1 MTCLPTVAVSPIR
14 SIRASVVGVVFLLV
28 LAGTVP
34 AGDSRF
40 SMPKLVDGGVDGP
53 SGIAVADLDGDGDSD
68 IASISDNEGLVSWY
82 KNLGATFGARRG
94 VATVFAPQ
102 SVAIADIN
110 GDGRL
115 DIVAGAAHATFWYA
129 NLGGSPPA
137 FDLHNLTS
145 LSGPFQAPTLIE
157 GEIHAADFNGD
168 GHTDLLS
175 IDRVE
180 MAWHRNN
187 GADPPVFTR
196 LFLENNTG
204 SNNNTAAAGD
214 LDGDGD
220 PEIVSLWSNGSKV
233 VVHDNDGSG
242 HSGFTRRQISVD
254 PTWPCFPC
262 EVRGAGVIF
271 NPRTARLA
279 DVDADGDMD
288 FITASFEGNGIHWW
302 DNDGAQPPG
311 FVPRLIS
318 IGVNNAS
325 GANAAVPADVDR
337 DGDLDVLVPNI
348 VTHSIEWFENDGSP
362 AVGFWA
368 SHGVDDEVDSAV
380 ALEAVDLDDDG
391 DTDVVAADV
400 LGDRVVWYANKT
412 VSVDVSA
419 PLIAP
424 LVSGQAGNDGWYQ
437 TNALVDWSVEDDE
450 SLISSSSGC
459 DVSGITTD
467 TPGVSFTCT
476 ATSLGGTASESITVR
491 RDGTPPVIT
500 FDSAEPPPN
509 GDGWNNTDV
518 AVPFTVVDQLS
529 GVDTVEPASPLLFTL
544 EGIRTLS
551 VSATDAAGNIR
562 SASATVPIDKT
573 APVINANRVPAP
585 NASGWNNTDITV
597 DFSCTDSRSGL
608 AAGSPP
614 PDVIVSAEG
623 AGQSVSGQCEDR
635 AGNLSS
641 VTTIVNLDRTAPTAS
656 ALPDRQPDSAGLVQ
670 PPGDHHLVWSGRSL
684 RHRPVQRSG
693 HLLGTR
699 RRRRRTDGCVHRS
712 RRQRWRSGDGD
723 CVRRDTTAR
732 HDQSTCWRRRLPAQS
747 AGAGELLVQRRNV
760 RCGVLRRRGTDWV
773 EHRHDTAGHASV
785 RSCGV
790 RSRRKSRA
798 GNTTYHGPVCV
809 FRLPVSCR
817 RRTGRQRRARR
828 SDGPDTVAVERRL
841 RRADLQSR
849 VVRFADVVA
858 GGLRCRPGNGGWR

>member
-68 IASISDNEGLVSWY
+68 IASISDNEGLVSRDE
-82 KNLGATFGARRG
+82 NLGVSATFGARRG

-262 EVRGAGVIF
+262 EVRGAGVIST
-271 NPRTARLA
+271 PGRPGSPTWTQMVTWTSSRLRSKAIGSIGGTTTAPNRRAL
-279 DVDADGDMD
+279 
-288 FITASFEGNGIHWW
+288 
-302 DNDGAQPPG
+302 
-311 FVPRLIS
+311 VPRLIS

-529 GVDTVEPASPLLFTL
+529 GVETVEPASPLLFTL

-562 SASATVPIDKT
+562 SASATVRIDKT

-608 AAGSPP
+608 AVGSPP

-641 VTTIVNLDRTAPTAS
+641 VTTIVNLDRIAPTAS
-656 ALPDRQPDSAGLVQ
+656 ALPDRQPDSAGWYNHPVTIT
-670 PPGDHHLVWSGRSL
+670 WSGVDNL
-684 RHRPVQRSG
+684 SG
-693 HLLGTR
+693 IDQCSDPATYSGPR
-699 RRRRRTDGCVHRS
+699 RRRRLYGR
-712 RRQRWRSGDGD
+712 
-723 CVRRDTTAR
+723 VRAPIAPATLAKP
-732 HDQSTCWRRRLPAQS
+732 RRRLRS
-747 AGAGELLVQRRNV
+747 TRH
-760 RCGVLRRRGTDWV
+760 
-773 EHRHDTAGHASV
+773 HRS
-785 RSCGV
+785 S
-790 RSRRKSRA
+790 
-798 GNTTYHGPVCV
+798 
-809 FRLPVSCR
+809 
-817 RRTGRQRRARR
+817 
-828 SDGPDTVAVERRL
+828 
-841 RRADLQSR
+841 
-849 VVRFADVVA
+849 
-858 GGLRCRPGNGGWR
+858 